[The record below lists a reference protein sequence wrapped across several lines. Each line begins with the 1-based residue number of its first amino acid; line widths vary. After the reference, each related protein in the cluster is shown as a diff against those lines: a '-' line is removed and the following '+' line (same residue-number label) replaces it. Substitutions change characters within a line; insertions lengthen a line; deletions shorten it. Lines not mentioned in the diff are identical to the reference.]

1 MSGIDSGIQLSP
13 HPALKFLHGKPRR
26 KSWLQHWLTKWHK
39 YLLRVR
45 QPHQMSSPC
54 IGPASLFQWL
64 ISRVFCKG
72 EAQLLERRDRG
83 IQELGTW
90 KNSSAAVK
98 GARWL
103 MLQSLKLSNYCD
115 SLQSLWHIYRRPGA
129 IKGYAGWATCQGNP
143 GLVLPGACQAFAALG
158 CSLEARGHSKVP
170 G

>member
-1 MSGIDSGIQLSP
+1 MSRVDAGIRLSP
-13 HPALKFLHGKPRR
+13 YPALKFLHGKPRG

-45 QPHQMSSPC
+45 QPHQMSSLRV
-54 IGPASLFQWL
+54 GPASLFQWL

-72 EAQLLERRDRG
+72 ESQPLERWDRE

-90 KNSSAAVK
+90 KNSSADVK
-98 GARWL
+98 GARRL
-103 MLQSLKLSNYCD
+103 MLQSLKLSNCCD

-129 IKGYAGWATCQGNP
+129 IKGCARWATCQGNP
-143 GLVLPGACQAFAALG
+143 GLLLPGACQAFAALG